1 MLLGKFEML
10 FEGRVGSKGELF
22 PPKKVREILGLKP
35 GVKVV
40 YRVENGRLIVEPIPS
55 LEDVLKEPKPVKISV
70 KEFYRFRRE
79 FSKRLES

>member
-1 MLLGKFEML
+1 
-10 FEGRVGSKGELF
+10 
-22 PPKKVREILGLKP
+22 
-35 GVKVV
+35 
-40 YRVENGRLIVEPIPS
+40 VEPIPS